1 VRLDHTS
8 DLWWKNAIVY
18 CVDVETFLDT
28 DGDGVGD
35 FRGLIRQID
44 YLAGLGITCLWL
56 MPFYPSPNRDDGY
69 DITDYYGVDPRLG
82 DLGEFVELVR
92 TANDRGIK
100 VIIDLVVNHTSD
112 EHPWFEAARA
122 DRGSRFRDYYVWRD
136 EPSEQPAGIAFPD
149 RERSNWEKDEASGQ
163 YYLHRF
169 YRFQPDLNV
178 ANPAVQDEIHRIVG
192 FWLQLGV
199 AGFRMDA
206 VPFLL
211 ETEGIEDT
219 VEDDP
224 HTFLRNLRSFATRR
238 RGETMLL
245 GEVNTDLKALS
256 RFFGDEDG
264 DQLNALFAFMLNQHL
279 WLSLAREDAE
289 PLESV
294 IRTLPTAPP
303 DNCWATF
310 LRNHDELS
318 LDRLTEPQR
327 KEVFKAFGPRSDMQ
341 LYGHGLRRRTATMLG
356 GDGPRLRMA
365 WSLMLSLPGTPVIF
379 MGDEIGMGENLSIPD
394 RLSVRVPMQWSDA
407 RNGGFS
413 SAPAKQL
420 LRPMRAGSFGP
431 KHVNVAAQRRDDDS
445 LLNFLE
451 RLIRRRK
458 ESPEFGWGS
467 STLIETSAPQLF
479 AHRCEWQGSTVAAV
493 HNLSA
498 GNASATLDLGA
509 RKDER
514 VEVDD
519 LLETRPHKPNR
530 DGTLDVELDGY
541 GYLWLRVRR
550 EGERPLS

>member
-18 CVDVETFLDT
+18 CVDVEIFLDS

-82 DLGEFVELVR
+82 NLGEFVELVR

-112 EHPWFEAARA
+112 EHPWFQTARA
-122 DRGSRFRDYYVWRD
+122 DRSSPFRDYYVWRD
-136 EPSEQPAGIAFPD
+136 KPSEQPAGIAFPD
-149 RERSNWEKDEASGQ
+149 RERSNWQKDDASGQ

-199 AGFRMDA
+199 AGFRIDA

-211 ETEGIEDT
+211 ETEGIEEI
-219 VEDDP
+219 VEDNP

-245 GEVNTDLKALS
+245 GEVNAELKALS

-264 DQLNALFAFMLNQHL
+264 DQLNAQFAFMLNQHL

-303 DNCWATF
+303 DNSWATF

-318 LDRLTEPQR
+318 LDKLTAPQR
-327 KEVFKAFGPRSDMQ
+327 KEVFKAFGPRRDMQ
-341 LYGHGLRRRTATMLG
+341 VYGHGLRRRAATMLG

-365 WSLMLSLPGTPVIF
+365 WSLLLSLPGTPVIF

-394 RLSVRVPMQWSDA
+394 RLSIRVPMQWSDA

-413 SAPAKQL
+413 RAPAKQL
-420 LRPMRAGSFGP
+420 VRPMRSGRLGP

-479 AHRCEWQGSTVAAV
+479 AHRCEWQGSMVAAV
-493 HNLSA
+493 HNLSSRTA
-498 GNASATLDLGA
+498 RARLDLGL
-509 RKDER
+509 RKGER
-514 VEVDD
+514 AEVDD
-519 LLETRPHKPNR
+519 LLETRRHRPNR
-530 DGTLDVELDGY
+530 DGTLDVELGGY
-541 GYLWLRVRR
+541 GYMWLRVRR
-550 EGERPLS
+550 EGERSLS